1 MSRFCGQGDYIFV
14 RESKGRF
21 LFVEYNKANPGRYES
36 KMGNNIKTAFCYV
49 KRRNEK
55 IFSSKE
61 SADKFISFMT
71 SLNNTYD
78 NQNGVRSTY
87 CPLCAGWHLS
97 PIGEN
102 ENALVNEDSQNVL
115 FNLEGLINELKSS
128 FEPQLWY
135 VWQPRLEQAKKWLS
149 VLEEDDSLSLYLV
162 EAKRQLV
169 HFDTIVKNK
178 EKKIQ
183 TKTGRIKN
191 NLTKAEN
198 TITQSIN
205 KFDIQ
210 GCLSLARQMVD
221 FVNQKWFSVFDDE
234 KQKYYIQ
241 LTENLND
248 ESIVKMLFRIA
259 TIAKSL
265 KLGIEYIPTDQ
276 LRALWKNMENL
287 VSQLEEREVHPL
299 LLAPFQKEVNR
310 LEKQVNHRGVNYL
323 DEKTGLDR
331 VLVMLQKHYEYCN
344 HKCTEAE
351 MEIEKGDTME
361 ALCLL
366 QAAEE
371 TIRNIPLCRE
381 KADALQRII
390 DLTRKCI

>member
-1 MSRFCGQGDYIFV
+1 M
-14 RESKGRF
+14 
-21 LFVEYNKANPGRYES
+21 YNKAHPGRYES
-36 KMGNNIKTAFCYV
+36 TMENNIKTAFCYI

-61 SADKFISFMT
+61 NAEKFISFMT

-78 NQNGVRSTY
+78 NQNDVISTY

-97 PIGEN
+97 PIDEN

-115 FNLEGLINELKSS
+115 FNLEGLVNELKTS
-128 FEPQLWY
+128 FESQLWY
-135 VWQPRLEQAKKWLS
+135 VWQPRLEQAKEWVS
-149 VLEEDDSLSLYLV
+149 RLEEDESLSLYLV

-169 HFDTIVKNK
+169 HFDSIVKNK

-205 KFDIQ
+205 KFDVQ
-210 GCLSLARQMVD
+210 GCLSPAKQMVE

-234 KQKYYIQ
+234 KQEHYIL

-248 ESIVKMLFRIA
+248 EYIIKILFRIA
-259 TIAKSL
+259 TIAKSF

-276 LRALWKNMENL
+276 LKALCKNMKKMI
-287 VSQLEEREVHPL
+287 SQLEENEVHPL
-299 LLAPFQKEVNR
+299 LLVPFQKEVAR
-310 LEKQVNHRGVNYL
+310 LEKQINHRGSNYL

-331 VLVMLQKHYEYCN
+331 VLVMLQKQYDYCKR
-344 HKCTEAE
+344 KCTEAE
-351 MEIEKGDTME
+351 SEIEKGDTME
-361 ALCLL
+361 ALCVL

-371 TIRNIPLCRE
+371 SIRNIPLCKE
-381 KADALQRII
+381 KVDALQRII